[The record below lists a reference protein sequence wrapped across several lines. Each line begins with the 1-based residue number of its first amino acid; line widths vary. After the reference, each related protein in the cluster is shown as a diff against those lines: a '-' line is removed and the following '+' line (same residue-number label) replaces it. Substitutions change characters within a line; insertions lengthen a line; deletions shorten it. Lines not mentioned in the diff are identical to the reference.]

1 MRSYHSLM
9 VVVALAGMLA
19 LGGRAAR
26 AQFSPVYN
34 GSFEKLAADGVTP
47 DGWKAEGNE
56 ALVQTLTREKD
67 PQRGFVAKL
76 SCTKF
81 AAGMHDS
88 HVMLAQQG
96 RVGVEKDKWYR
107 VSLWARCA
115 DLPAAV
121 AQVQLRNNVTWPPEL
136 ASSLVLSGAWQ
147 RSEFVFQAKQDLKP
161 ADGRFAV
168 YFGGTGTLWVS
179 NVAIEPATEP
189 KAECFPAIP
198 MPASPATPSP
208 TAASSAAARV
218 GAARPNCTSAIR
230 PTCSACSANRTA
242 PRPSTG
248 KPHGRSPSPTPPR
261 TCFTL
266 TIAPPWPGRCAT

>member
-1 MRSYHSLM
+1 MRSYRSLM

-136 ASSLVLSGAWQ
+136 ASSLRSQRCMATLRVRLPGQAGPQARGRPVSQSTSAAPARSGSATSPSSRQ
-147 RSEFVFQAKQDLKP
+147 RSRRP
-161 ADGRFAV
+161 
-168 YFGGTGTLWVS
+168 S
-179 NVAIEPATEP
+179 
-189 KAECFPAIP
+189 
-198 MPASPATPSP
+198 ASRPSRCRPPATPCP

-242 PRPSTG
+242 PGLRRESLMEDHLLRRRPA
-248 KPHGRSPSPTPPR
+248 HALR
-261 TCFTL
+261 
-266 TIAPPWPGRCAT
+266 